1 MAYGEASEIAPTD
14 RIIGSFSEF
23 SVIVYKRTRNIRIA
37 GKIWGAMGREEKE
50 ENVIILEENNYESYC
65 AMK

>member
-1 MAYGEASEIAPTD
+1 MTYGEASEIAPTD

-37 GKIWGAMGREEKE
+37 GKIWGAIGREEKE
-50 ENVIILEENNYESYC
+50 ENVMKLAENDYESNY